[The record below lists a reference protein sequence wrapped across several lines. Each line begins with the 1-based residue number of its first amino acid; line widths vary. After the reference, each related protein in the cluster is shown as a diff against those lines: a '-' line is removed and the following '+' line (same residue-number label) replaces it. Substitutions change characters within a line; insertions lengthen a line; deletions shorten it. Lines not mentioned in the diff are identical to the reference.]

1 MVPAS
6 ALGHWMEAMR
16 TAIGDVR
23 ALRASGL
30 EDLRNR
36 IAELAWRRDCPSAT
50 TIVGA
55 GYRRHLIAST
65 TEYQALLIAWP
76 PAYQTPLHD
85 HEGLWGVELVLDGVL
100 AVDEYAKSDT
110 GTTRLTPQ
118 RSLVLGI
125 SDAAAFSGHDYV
137 HACRNL
143 SADRTTLSLHI
154 YGGVLSQYTAYV
166 EDGSG
171 RYRSARCSARI
182 DAVCA

>member
-16 TAIGDVR
+16 AAIGDAG
-23 ALRASGL
+23 ALHASGL
-30 EDLRNR
+30 EDFRNR

-50 TIVGA
+50 SIAGG
-55 GYRRHLIAST
+55 GYRRHLIASNA
-65 TEYQALLIAWP
+65 EYQALLIAWP

-85 HEGLWGVELVLDGVL
+85 HGGLWGVELVLDGVL
-100 AVDEYAKSDT
+100 AVDEYAKSDA

-125 SDAAAFSGHDYV
+125 GDAAAFSGHDYV

-143 SADRTTLSLHI
+143 SAERATLSLHM
-154 YGGVLSQYTAYV
+154 YGGILEQYSAYTG
-166 EDGSG
+166 DGTG
-171 RYRSARCSARI
+171 GYQSARCSARI